1 MADFNTTREAQ
12 GKTDARK
19 DILSRARKDWDAAEQ
34 RERHNIKLAYE
45 DLEFLAGDELSQW
58 PEKQKKEREDEG
70 RPTLQINQLPQF
82 VHQITG
88 DIRQMKPSIKVV
100 PVDSQA
106 DEKVADL
113 RGGLIRYIENR
124 SDASAIYFRSADSQV
139 ACGIGHWRVATEYA
153 DSSTFNQ
160 EIRIAPIEDGIA
172 VLWDP
177 DAVLPTREDGRF
189 CFVPVDMSKNAFEAA
204 YPGITASEFDDQNWS
219 HNTSWYSD
227 DHVRVAEYWV
237 KKPTKKLL
245 ALQLDGAIADVTD
258 AEESVVQMYRSKGA
272 RIEQRDS
279 TKVCRYLITASAV
292 LEGPEE
298 WPGRFIPIVPLVG
311 EEVRI
316 GRKLIRKGIVRDAK
330 DPQRMSNYFHSA
342 HTEVVALQPKA
353 PFTGTE
359 LNFAKYQSIWETAN
373 TKNQPYLPYIPD
385 PTNGGA
391 SPQRVQPPVSSQG
404 VLDGLTMAKED
415 LRSVIG
421 IYDAGLGKQS
431 NETSGRAILARQ
443 KEGDVGSYLYIDNFA
458 RAVRQTGNII
468 NDLIPHVYDTE
479 RTIRIMGEDGKID
492 VLEINK
498 AQGLDPKSG
507 ETIFEHDIT
516 AGSYDVVA
524 TLGPSYTTKR
534 EEAKEGM
541 TEFVRA
547 APEAGA
553 LVLDYLA
560 KAQDWPMADDI
571 AKRFRSMLPPKI
583 IQLEAMEKAG
593 ATPEQIDQF
602 LTQQQA
608 PPPDPK
614 MLQVQATAENN
625 QAKLAAQQQ
634 QAMADFQLEMRRM
647 AMEAEQ
653 RQNEQTAAIQKMLLE
668 AQTKIEI
675 AQITAGVGI
684 HKNILDA
691 TKANNQ
697 LTLDAH
703 NTHQDRITDAALTV
717 HDIDSTA
724 EPSEGA
730 EPEPEKPDPMAEA
743 MTMMA
748 EAMQVLSQTAQSID
762 RTAQALTAPKKVT
775 APGGRVF
782 TISQAN
788 GHLQ

>member
-12 GKTDARK
+12 KKTGDKK
-19 DILSRARKDWDAAEQ
+19 DILAKARKDWDAAEQ

-58 PEKQKKEREDEG
+58 PAKQRKEREDEG

-88 DIRQMKPSIKVV
+88 DIRQMKPAIKVV

-124 SDASAIYFRSADSQV
+124 SDASAIYFRTADSQV

-160 EIRIAPIEDGIA
+160 EIRIAPVEDGVA

-204 YPGITASEFDDQNWS
+204 YPGITASAFDDEAWAQNS
-219 HNTSWYSD
+219 SWYSD

-245 ALQLDGAIADVTD
+245 ALQLDGAIADVTEAD
-258 AEESVVQMYRSKGA
+258 ESVIAMYRSKGA
-272 RIEQRDS
+272 RIEERDS
-279 TKVCRYLITASAV
+279 TKVCRYLITASDV
-292 LEGPEE
+292 LEGPED
-298 WPGRFIPIVPLVG
+298 WPGRFIPIVPVVG
-311 EEVRI
+311 EETRI
-316 GRKLIRKGIVRDAK
+316 GRKLIRNGIVRHAK

-342 HTEVVALQPKA
+342 HTETVALQPKA
-353 PFTGTE
+353 PFVGTE
-359 LNFAKYQSIWETAN
+359 TNFAKYQTLWESAN
-373 TKNQPYLPYIPD
+373 TKNLPYLVFTPD
-385 PTNGGA
+385 KENGGIA
-391 SPQRVQPPVSSQG
+391 PQRVQPPVSSQG
-404 VLDGLTMAKED
+404 ILDGLTMAKED

-431 NETSGRAILARQ
+431 NETSGKAILARQ
-443 KEGDVGSYLYIDNFA
+443 RQGDVGSYLYIDNFA

-498 AQGLDPKSG
+498 AQGIDPNSG
-507 ETIFEHDIT
+507 ETIFNHDIT
-516 AGSYDVVA
+516 VGSYDVVA
-524 TLGPSYTTKR
+524 QVGPSYTTRR

-541 TEFVRA
+541 TAFVQA
-547 APEAGA
+547 APESGA
-553 LVLDYLA
+553 LILDLVA
-560 KAQDWPMADDI
+560 KAQDWPMSGDI
-571 AKRFRSMLPPKI
+571 AKRLRAMLPPKI
-583 IQLEAMEKAG
+583 IQLENMEKQG
-593 ATPEQIDQF
+593 STPEQIDQF

-614 MLQVQATAENN
+614 MVQVQATAEHN
-625 QAKLAAQQQ
+625 QAKLQSDQQLAMAKMQGDQQQ
-634 QAMADFQLEMRRM
+634 QMAELEVRMQEIAAESQRAQTKFMADLK
-647 AMEAEQ
+647 
-653 RQNEQTAAIQKMLLE
+653 KMFLDS
-668 AQTKIEI
+668 QTKIEV
-675 AQITAGVGI
+675 AQINAGVGM
-684 HKNILDA
+684 HKTIVQAGVDETKSIIAAHDA
-691 TKANNQ
+691 
-697 LTLDAH
+697 
-703 NTHQDRITDAALTV
+703 HQDRQTNAALTA
-717 HDIDSTA
+717 HDIDTA
-724 EPSEGA
+724 AETARYAADNRPQPGA
-730 EPEPEKPDPMAEA
+730 
-743 MTMMA
+743 
-748 EAMQVLSQTAQSID
+748 TAS
-762 RTAQALTAPKKVT
+762 
-775 APGGRVF
+775 
-782 TISQAN
+782 
-788 GHLQ
+788 